1 LFHVIVATRIK
12 FNLRHLQE
20 TTKLHQWMI
29 RFEKFSLFVRTKF
42 LHQRRTMF
50 DRVEGICA

>member
-20 TTKLHQWMI
+20 TTKLQ
-29 RFEKFSLFVRTKF
+29 
-42 LHQRRTMF
+42 
-50 DRVEGICA
+50 

>member
-1 LFHVIVATRIK
+1 LHVIVATRIK